1 MSKSKSRCAG
11 VYVGLGSNLDN
22 PIGQLRTA
30 KSALSMLPR
39 TRLERCSSFYRT
51 VPVGYAEQSDFLNAV
66 CRLSTELDPAMLV
79 EHLLAI
85 EVQHGRV
92 ERKQKW
98 GPRILDLDLL
108 LYDQSV
114 MSTPGVTVPHPRL
127 HERAFVLYP
136 LSELDGNLIV
146 PGRGKV
152 TELLVSCREQ
162 KIEKIDTTCLGSS

>member
-1 MSKSKSRCAG
+1 MSKSKSRRAR

-22 PIGQLRTA
+22 PMAQLRTA

-51 VPVGYAEQSDFLNAV
+51 APVGYTEQSDFLNAV
-66 CRLSTELDPAMLV
+66 CCLSTELDAATLV

-114 MSTPGVTVPHPRL
+114 MSTPGLTVPHPRL

-136 LSELDGNLIV
+136 LSELDRDLIV

-152 TELLVSCREQ
+152 TEFLASCREQ
-162 KIEKIDTTCLGSS
+162 RIEKIDTACLGSS

>member
-136 LSELDGNLIV
+136 LSELDRDLIV

-152 TELLVSCREQ
+152 AELLVSCREQ
-162 KIEKIDTTCLGSS
+162 KIEKIDTACLGSS